1 VSVGLS
7 LAEAAGTGGGRMKTA
22 AILALA
28 LVVCA
33 CGSFSSVPIKT
44 GEVCAMCGQSITD
57 VRFAAEAISPQ
68 GVVSKFR
75 TTECLAKHVRR
86 QPENVAAK
94 FVTDFNTGRMIR
106 PESATYVRTT
116 INENTG
122 EKAYVAFSSVK
133 DAVEL
138 SKKTMESPIDWL
150 RIQRMSADTKSN

>member
-1 VSVGLS
+1 MRS
-7 LAEAAGTGGGRMKTA
+7 A

-33 CGSFSSVPIKT
+33 CGSFSSVPIKA
-44 GEVCAMCGQSITD
+44 GEVCTMCGQSITD

-75 TTECLAKHVRR
+75 TTECLAKHVRQ

-116 INENTG
+116 INENSG
-122 EKAYVAFSSVK
+122 EKTYVAFSKVT
-133 DAVEL
+133 DAVEF
-138 SKKTMESPIDWL
+138 SKKTLSSPIDWL
-150 RIQRMSADTKSN
+150 MIQRMSADKKGD